1 MPLEGKS
8 TNFEPPEDA
17 IDDGDSGFG
26 ISDDEMIRRMR
37 GLIRLEIDR
46 NKLLGLPIAGYDA
59 DSRTAYIEYSDGKR
73 EYVTR
78 V

>member
-1 MPLEGKS
+1 MPMEGKDANFDPLE
-8 TNFEPPEDA
+8 DV

-46 NKLLGLPIAGYDA
+46 NKLLGLPIAGYDTG
-59 DSRTAYIEYSDGKR
+59 SRTAYIEYSDGKR

-78 V
+78 M